1 MMKALALIVDNALL
15 REYRGYV
22 TLFLYALGRSSLMM
36 TLPYSIAF
44 LRQFNACILQGIGVL
59 TLRAT
64 GLGIIVVAY
73 VLTVLAADSGAAMQ
87 ILAVIIFR
95 EGGAMLAAVVLLL
108 KVGTENTTRLSVL
121 WHSGE
126 ASYLDSLGV
135 SAYDYLVVPRILASI
150 CAAVMLTLYFQLLA
164 ALGAIFGSPFFID
177 TTFDQLFE
185 QLAGQFDLAD
195 FGYTLIK
202 SLVFGA
208 IIGTVSCYHGSLA
221 ADVRREDLRSPLSRS
236 LLRSFFF
243 MTLFNALFAYLFYG
257 VLLFGLI
264 RTPV

>member
-1 MMKALALIVDNALL
+1 MKALTLIVDNALL
-15 REYRGYV
+15 REYRGYAI
-22 TLFLYALGRSSLMM
+22 LFLYALSRIGRM
-36 TLPYSIAF
+36 TRPPYALAF
-44 LRQFNACILQGIGVL
+44 LRQFNNCILQGIGVL
-59 TLRAT
+59 TMRAT
-64 GLGIIVVAY
+64 GLGLIIVAY

-87 ILAVIIFR
+87 VLVIVIFR

-108 KVGTENTTRLSVL
+108 KVGTENTSRLNAL
-121 WHSGE
+121 WRSGE
-126 ASYLDSLGV
+126 AGYVDNLGL
-135 SAYDYLVVPRILASI
+135 SAFDYLVVPRILAAI

-164 ALGAIFGSPFFID
+164 AMGAMLGSPLFID

-185 QLAGQFDLAD
+185 QLAGQFDVAD
-195 FGYTLIK
+195 FCYTLIK
-202 SLVFGA
+202 SVIFGA
-208 IIGTVSCYHGSLA
+208 IIGTVSCYHGSVGIDGRGQGIRNPLA
-221 ADVRREDLRSPLSRS
+221 RS